1 MKRRNLMRFLSL
13 MFDKSGYKSNMSDFT
28 DNMNVEYIDNAIQ
41 KLNTYAKEDSLK
53 DLISILEALKQDPHN
68 ESLADKLTYTW
79 RNLGVYQGTVLT
91 YVPDFYTLIPDD
103 IFGDNLKK

>member
-1 MKRRNLMRFLSL
+1 
-13 MFDKSGYKSNMSDFT
+13 MSDIT
-28 DNMNVEYIDNAIQ
+28 DNMNAEYIDNAIQ
-41 KLNTYAKEDSLK
+41 KLNTYAKEDNLK
-53 DLISILEALKQDPHN
+53 ALIAILDALKKDPRN
-68 ESLADKLTYTW
+68 ESLSAKLTDTW

>member
-1 MKRRNLMRFLSL
+1 M
-13 MFDKSGYKSNMSDFT
+13 SNIT
-28 DNMNVEYIDNAIQ
+28 DNMNVEYIDDAIQ

-53 DLISILEALKQDPHN
+53 ALISILEALKQDPRN
-68 ESLADKLTYTW
+68 ESLSAKLTDTW